1 MMPKIGDRV
10 HVRPAEGEAVQRGR
24 DLFGQF
30 LPPDGAEVVWDAYHQ
45 QRLQDGSLVLRP
57 EHYHRARLEA
67 ALPQRE
73 QAAEALKARLEALK
87 GQGPKADPKELEACS
102 KELAALEAERKQMV
116 AQLEALEG
124 RGPKKSTGGEG

>member
-1 MMPKIGDRV
+1 MPKIGDRV
-10 HVRPAEGEAVQRGR
+10 HVTPAPGEAVQRGR

-30 LPPDGAEVVWDAYHQ
+30 LPPNGAEVVWDAYHQ
-45 QRLQDGSLVLRP
+45 QRLQDGSLVLPP
-57 EHYHRARLEA
+57 EHYHRARLEV
-67 ALPQRE
+67 ALRQRE
-73 QAAEALKARLEALK
+73 QAAQARKAQLEALK
-87 GQGPKADPKELEACS
+87 SQGAKADPKEVEACG